1 MTVKKKQNDDV
12 LYLPYQE
19 VYHTNKD
26 GIDNK
31 ALFDENK
38 FKSFISFK
46 NSNSLDHI
54 ELFKCLEK
62 YRRNK
67 KKPTIKYTDY
77 LLVNLLFEVAKSK
90 KEKEEVLQARKY
102 LYDNGFYL
110 NGQHYV
116 RYKRT
121 SGSSRDGRCLF
132 IIEQLYDEMNR
143 WTECGIK
150 FDSTKH
156 NLSSFEAYKSLTM
169 SSIEGCISIPLDH
182 ILFVKDKKVSFT
194 DKVVEVTRKKET
206 SLESKIHECKIE
218 NNVFDGEGLIDESVF
233 VKYGYEKSH
242 MLLLRNR
249 FFKACC
255 FRTKLQK
262 WFLDNNITSIE
273 QLKDSFSLG
282 NDTDKK
288 HKKKTGIV
296 TFAKNIEDIEMV
308 VSESCLK
315 FLKFYD
321 GFSEKNIRNWFNI
334 VDDNFGVVKTDKA
347 PKFCFGRQVSSSY
360 QLLNTVNLQKKDVDQ
375 LFHPY
380 IDALY
385 NARKDPTFFAQ
396 FISGFINL
404 RKDKKREES
413 SSSYDETENE
423 SDETE
428 NEYQAKGNLIME
440 LLRINSGFSNVD
452 FYYDFQESALKVL
465 RERARSGKCYL
476 TGTNAT
482 LFGNGPE
489 YLKYIIGKWDGESS
503 VLKPGYIRTNRFTEN
518 NQKLLC
524 VRYPHIT
531 MGNIYLPKND
541 LGNDP
546 IWDYFD
552 IGEHIVHVNSVNEN
566 IQQRLNGCD
575 YDSDTMFIIN
585 NPILVSQAEKQD
597 GHFLVPVANI
607 DLPTTANAVTEVAKL
622 DDINANSGKDIG
634 KIVDLSQFL
643 NSVLWDKINSHE
655 STFEL
660 TEEEKD
666 IYGDICILAVLSGI
680 EIDRAKRDYGIDTQ
694 TVIKE
699 IKEKYKMYKYPQFFS
714 IIQDSFHK
722 DKLVKEPYKTTME
735 YVKQVELKR
744 EKNVERKKLKIIDM
758 LREDLECTVTDK
770 KKAMSFLKEY
780 NKITT
785 EFRKK
790 EKMLRSKSDE
800 GKDKSVYT
808 FDERLRKNK
817 SDEKDAIKV
826 CMAKYDI
833 LKPGRIKAIFILS
846 EKGDSK
852 SNKSFYWNLYYPLLK
867 ELVEDSKSKE
877 ILKDIF
883 ITEKIPYLHYELSKD
898 EEGLKYFD
906 FYLKL
911 TKQRKF
917 LR

>member
-1 MTVKKKQNDDV
+1 MTDTKKQNDDT
-12 LYLPYQE
+12 LYLPYYE
-19 VYHTNKD
+19 VYHATPN
-26 GIDNK
+26 GIDNS
-31 ALFDENK
+31 ALFDEK
-38 FKSFISFK
+38 KLKSLISFR

-67 KKPTIKYTDY
+67 KKPTIKYSDY
-77 LLVNLLFEVAKSK
+77 LLVNLLFEVAKGK
-90 KEKEEVLQARKY
+90 KDKDDVFHAREY
-102 LYDNGFYL
+102 LYEKGFYL

-132 IIEQLYDEMNR
+132 IIEQLYDEMNH
-143 WTECGIK
+143 WTECGIE
-150 FDSTKH
+150 FDPTIH

-169 SSIEGCISIPLDH
+169 SSIEKCISIPLDH
-182 ILFVKDKKVSFT
+182 ILFVKDKKVTFT
-194 DKVVEVTRKKET
+194 DSVVEVTRKKDS
-206 SLESKIHECKIE
+206 SLKSTIHDCEIE
-218 NNVFDGEGLIDESVF
+218 NNVFDGEGLIDDQVF
-233 VKYGYEKSH
+233 IKNGYEKSH

-262 WFLDNNITSIE
+262 WFHDNNITTIE
-273 QLKDSFSLG
+273 QLKDSFSQG
-282 NDTDKK
+282 NDADKK

-296 TFAKNIEDIEMV
+296 TFAKSIEDIEMV

-321 GFSEKNIRNWFNI
+321 GFSEKNIRRWTNI
-334 VDDNFGVVKTDKA
+334 VDDSFGVVKTDKA
-347 PKFCFGRQVSSSY
+347 PKFCFGKQVSSSY
-360 QLLNTVNLQKKDVDQ
+360 QLLNTVNLQKEDVDQ

-380 IDALY
+380 IDAIY
-385 NARKDPTFFAQ
+385 NARNDPTFFAQ

-404 RKDKKREES
+404 RRDKKIDES
-413 SSSYDETENE
+413 SI

-428 NEYQAKGNLIME
+428 NEYQVKGNLIME
-440 LLRINSGFSNVD
+440 LLKINPGFSNVD
-452 FYYDFQESALKVL
+452 FYYDFQDSALKVL
-465 RERARSGKCYL
+465 KDRARCGKCYL

-489 YLKYIIGKWDGESS
+489 YLKYIIGKWDGKSS
-503 VLKPGYIRTNRFTEN
+503 VLKPGYIRTNRFDEDD
-518 NQKLLC
+518 QKLLC

-531 MGNIYLPKND
+531 MGNVYLVRND
-541 LGNDP
+541 LCNDP

-552 IGEHIVHVNSVNEN
+552 IGEHIVHVNAVNEN

-585 NPILVSQAEKQD
+585 NPILVSHAEKQD
-597 GHFLVPVANI
+597 GLFLVPVSNI
-607 DLPTTANAVTEVAKL
+607 DLPTTNHSVTEVAKL

-643 NSVLWDKINSHE
+643 NSILWDKINNHI

-680 EIDRAKRDYGIDTQ
+680 EIDRAKRDYGIDTA

-699 IKEKYKMYKYPQFFS
+699 IKEKYKAYKYPQFFS
-714 IIQDSFHK
+714 IIQNSFHK
-722 DKLVKEPYKTTME
+722 DKLVKVPYKTTME
-735 YVKQVELKR
+735 YVRQVELKR
-744 EKNVERKKLKIIDM
+744 TKNVERCRSKIVGF
-758 LREDLECTVTDK
+758 LRKDLDSTETDK
-770 KKAMSFLKEY
+770 KKAKDFLSEYKEL
-780 NKITT
+780 TT

-800 GKDKSVYT
+800 GKDESVYT
-808 FDERLRKNK
+808 FEELLRKNK
-817 SDEKDAIKV
+817 IDEKDAIRD

-833 LKPGRIKAIFILS
+833 LKPGRIKAVFILS
-846 EKGDSK
+846 EKGDKKSK
-852 SNKSFYWNLYYPLLK
+852 KSFYWNLYYPLLK
-867 ELVEDSKSKE
+867 ELIEDSKSKE
-877 ILKDIF
+877 ILKEIF
-883 ITEKIPYLHYELSKD
+883 ITEKNPHLHYELSKD
-898 EEGLKYFD
+898 EQGLKYFD

-911 TKQRKF
+911 TK
-917 LR
+917 